1 MTLNR
6 MNPGLQPIPLRQLP
20 TMSQPS
26 IRLEPTDANI
36 AHCADLLR
44 RGEVVGV
51 PTETVYGLAGN
62 ALNESCARKIFEVK
76 GRPFIDP
83 LIAHFPS
90 LEASLLHIQGNE
102 AVDQIAA
109 AFWPGPL
116 TIVANKHP
124 SIPDIVT
131 AGLPSAAIR
140 VPGHPVLRKLL
151 AQLDFPLAAPSANPF
166 GYVSPTRAEHVE
178 RTLGERISA
187 VLDAG
192 PCDIG
197 VESTILDLRDPEA
210 PAILRH
216 GPISAAQVREV
227 LGREIA
233 DRTITNDDESQ
244 QTAPGQLSA
253 HYSPNT
259 KVLLLENGFEPS
271 QPLRESSARLLQ
283 TKPAEG
289 AQDSNVFWLSDNGST
304 EEVAH
309 NLFNL
314 LQRLDQQN
322 FEHIEVE
329 LSPAEGIGK
338 AINDRLRRAAAKLG

>member
-1 MTLNR
+1 
-6 MNPGLQPIPLRQLP
+6 
-20 TMSQPS
+20 MSPNS
-26 IRLEPTDANI
+26 IRLQPTDANI
-36 AHCADLLR
+36 THCADLLR

-62 ALNESCARKIFEVK
+62 ALSESSARKIFEVK
-76 GRPFIDP
+76 GRPLIDP

-90 LEASLLHIQGNE
+90 LEAALHHIEGND
-102 AVDQIAA
+102 AVDLVAA

-116 TIVANKHP
+116 TIVANKQA

-140 VPGHPVLRKLL
+140 VPGHPVLHKLL

-166 GYVSPTRAEHVE
+166 GYVSPTLAEHVE
-178 RTLGERISA
+178 HTLGEHISA

-192 PCDIG
+192 PCAIG
-197 VESTILDLRDPEA
+197 VESTILDLRKPQE

-216 GPISAAQVREV
+216 GPISASQIEAV
-227 LGREIA
+227 LGCEIA
-233 DRTITNDDESQ
+233 DRTRTSDDTGS

-259 KVLLLENGFEPS
+259 KVVLLEHGFDQR
-271 QPLRESSARLLQ
+271 QPIGAQGARLLQ
-283 TKPAEG
+283 SKPAND
-289 AQDSNVFWLSDNGST
+289 AQAANLFWLSEDGSL
-304 EEVAH
+304 EAVAH
-309 NLFNL
+309 NLFKL

-322 FEHIEVE
+322 YARIEVE
-329 LSPAEGIGK
+329 LSPATGIGK
-338 AINDRLRRAAAKLG
+338 AINDRLKRAAAKLG

>member
-1 MTLNR
+1 
-6 MNPGLQPIPLRQLP
+6 
-20 TMSQPS
+20 MSPAS
-26 IRLEPTDANI
+26 IRLKPTDANI

-62 ALNESCARKIFEVK
+62 ALNESSARKIFEVK

-83 LIAHFPS
+83 LIAHFPN
-90 LEASLLHIQGNE
+90 LKAALKHIEGND
-102 AVDQIAA
+102 AVDMVAA

-116 TIVANKHP
+116 TIVANKQP

-151 AQLDFPLAAPSANPF
+151 SELDFPLAAPSANPF

-178 RTLGERISA
+178 RTLGKRISA

-192 PCDIG
+192 ACEIG

-216 GPISAAQVREV
+216 GPISATQIGEV
-227 LGREIA
+227 LNCEIA
-233 DRTITNDDESQ
+233 DRTITKDDESS

-259 KVLLLENGFEPS
+259 KVVLLENGFDQSRPIAGK
-271 QPLRESSARLLQ
+271 SARLLQ
-283 TKPAEG
+283 TKPSNG
-289 AQDSNVFWLSDNGST
+289 AQAENIFWLSESGSI

-314 LQRLDQQN
+314 LQRLDQQK

-329 LSPAEGIGK
+329 LSPAQGIGK
-338 AINDRLRRAAAKLG
+338 AINDRLKRAAAKL

>member
-1 MTLNR
+1 
-6 MNPGLQPIPLRQLP
+6 
-20 TMSQPS
+20 MSSPNS
-26 IRLEPTDANI
+26 ICLKPTDANI
-36 AHCADLLR
+36 EHCADLLR

-62 ALNESCARKIFEVK
+62 ALNESSARKIFEVK

-90 LEASLLHIQGNE
+90 LEAALQHIEGNK
-102 AVDQIAA
+102 AVHTVAA

-116 TIVANKHP
+116 TIVANKQA

-151 AQLDFPLAAPSANPF
+151 AKIDFPLAAPSANPF

-178 RTLGERISA
+178 RTLGEQIPA

-197 VESTILDLRDPEA
+197 VESTILDLRDPNES
-210 PAILRH
+210 AILRH
-216 GPISAAQVREV
+216 GPISAAHINTV
-227 LGREIA
+227 LGCEIA
-233 DRTITNDDESQ
+233 DRTITNNDKSQ

-259 KVLLLENGFEPS
+259 KVVLLENGFDPS
-271 QPLRESSARLLQ
+271 QPVTEKSARLLQ
-283 TKPAEG
+283 AKPTDG
-289 AQDSNVFWLSDNGST
+289 AQASNIFWLSETGSI

-314 LQRLDQQN
+314 LQRLDQQD

-338 AINDRLRRAAAKLG
+338 AINDRLKRAAAKL

>member
-1 MTLNR
+1 
-6 MNPGLQPIPLRQLP
+6 
-20 TMSQPS
+20 MSQPS

-44 RGEVVGV
+44 SGEVVGV

-62 ALNESCARKIFEVK
+62 ALNESSARKIFEVK

-90 LEASLLHIQGNE
+90 LEAALPHIQSNS
-102 AVDQIAA
+102 AVQKIAN

-116 TIVANKHP
+116 TIVANKQP

-166 GYVSPTRAEHVE
+166 GYVSPTLAEHVE

-192 PCDIG
+192 ACEIG
-197 VESTILDLRDPEA
+197 VESTILDLRDPDA

-216 GPISAAQVREV
+216 GPISAAQISEV
-227 LGREIA
+227 LGETIT
-233 DRTITNDDESQ
+233 DRTTTKDDESS

-259 KVLLLENGFEPS
+259 KVVLLENGFDPE
-271 QPLRESSARLLQ
+271 QALIDGGARVYQ
-283 TKPAEG
+283 MKPANG
-289 AQDSNVFWLSDNGST
+289 ADAANHFWLSEDGSL
-304 EEVAH
+304 EAVAH
-309 NLFNL
+309 NLFNI

-322 FEHIEVE
+322 FTRIEVE
-329 LSPAEGIGK
+329 LSTDQGIGK
-338 AINDRLRRAAAKLG
+338 AINDRLKRAAAKLS

>member
-1 MTLNR
+1 MS
-6 MNPGLQPIPLRQLP
+6 IPN
-20 TMSQPS
+20 S
-26 IRLEPTDANI
+26 IRLEATDANI

-44 RGEVVGV
+44 NGEVVGV

-62 ALNESCARKIFEVK
+62 ALNESSARKIFEVK

-90 LEASLLHIQGNE
+90 LEAALQHIQGNE
-102 AVDQIAA
+102 AVDKVAA

-131 AGLPSAAIR
+131 AGLPSAAVR

-166 GYVSPTRAEHVE
+166 GYVSPTLAEHVE
-178 RTLGERISA
+178 RTLGERIPA

-197 VESTILDLRDPEA
+197 VESTILDLRTPEA

-216 GPISAAQVREV
+216 GPISAAQVKEM
-227 LGREIA
+227 LGRDIT
-233 DRTITNDDESQ
+233 DRTITNDDESN

-259 KVLLLENGFEPS
+259 KVVLLENGFDQSLPTAKNC
-271 QPLRESSARLLQ
+271 ARLLQ
-283 TKPAEG
+283 TKPARG
-289 AQDSNVFWLSDNGST
+289 AEAANIFWLSEDGSA

-309 NLFNL
+309 NLFNI

-322 FEHIEVE
+322 FERIEVE

-338 AINDRLRRAAAKLG
+338 AINDRLKRAAAKLG